1 MTFRPIWTV
10 ALTFLLFSVP
20 AFSQTLE
27 YTGYTEYDGRPAT
40 LSLTFSGLY
49 VSGKLHVNPV
59 CEQNSHLTGVGLDL
73 SGTATGPW
81 EDRSTTITGDWTGG
95 DTDPC
100 SGSTIKD
107 DPSYP
112 NEGSFTISMD
122 GSGSESRIRLVRMP
136 TGYGYVFNAKGSVI
150 TGGEGSGKPD
160 LKLTEISVPTGIGP
174 GMRAEIVAT
183 FKNEGSGDAGPF
195 HLYGYAFPSQDYQKS
210 AESEPVAVQG
220 LGAGQTARASIPI
233 SVSSGAPA
241 GTFDI
246 KVAIDNSNYAGP
258 GDVLETNENNN
269 EMWKRKVSGAEAGTP
284 AGGMEGL
291 VDLVVTEVRFDPSQ
305 PQSPDKLTF
314 IMGIKN
320 LGGEKA
326 KGFNAGFYLSHDR
339 DITADDIYIGYGVID
354 LEPGESKSG
363 PIPCNLPETLV
374 PGHYYIGVIADPLE
388 KLAESDETNNAM
400 ATGEPVFVPTSFR
413 RISGQPLG
421 SNIPGSQSET
431 VYLQPGQTYTYQ
443 MPPAAF
449 ADGKSFAEQGIVSLT
464 QSDYRNFVKWGP
476 TDVLSGDGEE
486 TLGTGNSITL
496 TAKKEGSATVSMTV
510 FWEAKWQDGRVTQGY
525 QDFTWNVMVG
535 RDYSDGSLDKVKPS
549 SSNTPVKKGSIV
561 SGKIRGRVVY
571 RPTGE
576 PVAGATV
583 HSIDF
588 DDELKGG
595 YPVGSPGKMLK
606 TASDGSFEIDIAK
619 SMPYGLEPG
628 RFWIRIIKPYEGY
641 LTSKV
646 WDTTCLDLWVVQ
658 SLRKTFSL
666 DKDFLEAGTKDV
678 GVIEMD
684 QAFRAVPGMECPVDP
699 ETGGPIEDAGWP

>member
-59 CEQNSHLTGVGLDL
+59 CEQNSHLTGVGLVL
-73 SGTATGPW
+73 TGTATGPW
-81 EDRSTTITGDWTGG
+81 EDRSTTITGDWIGG

-233 SVSSGAPA
+233 SIASGAPA

-246 KVAIDNSNYAGP
+246 KVAIDNSNYSGP

-269 EMWKRKVSGAEAGTP
+269 EMWKRKVSGVEAGTP

-363 PIPCNLPETLV
+363 PVPCALRETLV

-400 ATGEPVFVPTSFR
+400 ATDEPVFVPTSFR
-413 RISGQPLG
+413 RISGQALG
-421 SNIPGSQSET
+421 SNMPGSQSET
-431 VYLQPGQTYTYQ
+431 VYLQPGETHTYQ

-449 ADGKSFAEQGIVSLT
+449 ADGKSFAEQGILSLT

>member
-233 SVSSGAPA
+233 SIASGAPA

-246 KVAIDNSNYAGP
+246 KVAIDNSNYSGP

-269 EMWKRKVSGAEAGTP
+269 EMWKRKVSGVEAGTP

-363 PIPCNLPETLV
+363 PVPCALRETLV

-400 ATGEPVFVPTSFR
+400 ATDEPVFVPTSFR
-413 RISGQPLG
+413 RISGQALG
-421 SNIPGSQSET
+421 SNMPGSQSET
-431 VYLQPGQTYTYQ
+431 VYLQPGETHTYQ

-449 ADGKSFAEQGIVSLT
+449 ADGKSFAEQGILSLT

-684 QAFRAVPGMECPVDP
+684 QAFRAVPMECPVDP
-699 ETGGPIEDAGWP
+699 ETGGPIEDGGWP

>member
-1 MTFRPIWTV
+1 MTIKPIWTV
-10 ALTFLLFSVP
+10 ALTFFLLSVL
-20 AFSQTLE
+20 ASSQTLQ

-40 LSLTFSGLY
+40 LSLTFSGL
-49 VSGKLHVNPV
+49 SMTGKLHVNPV
-59 CEQNSHLTGVGLDL
+59 CEQSSHLTGVHLDL
-73 SGTATGPW
+73 TGTATGPW
-81 EDRSTTITGDWTGG
+81 EDRGTTITGDWTGG
-95 DTDPC
+95 DLDPC

-112 NEGSFTISMD
+112 NEGSFTISIEGG
-122 GSGSESRIRLVRMP
+122 GSDSKIRLVRMP
-136 TGYGYVFNAKGSVI
+136 TGYGYVFNAKGSI
-150 TGGEGSGKPD
+150 ISGGGGSGKPD

-195 HLYGYAFPSQDYQKS
+195 RLYGYAFPSQDYEKS
-210 AESEPVAVQG
+210 AQSDPVAVQG
-220 LGAGQTARASIPI
+220 LGAGQTASASIPI
-233 SVSSGAPA
+233 SVASGAPA

-258 GDVLETNENNN
+258 GEVLETNENNN
-269 EMWKRKVSGAEAGTP
+269 EMWKRKVSGAEAVAP
-284 AGGMEGL
+284 AGGAA
-291 VDLVVTEVRFDPSQ
+291 DLAVTEVRFDPSQ
-305 PQSPDKLTF
+305 AQSPDKLAF

-326 KGFNAGFYLSHDR
+326 EGFNAGFYLSADR

-363 PIPCNLPETLV
+363 PVPCDLPETLA
-374 PGHYYIGVIADPLE
+374 PGLYYVGVIADPLE
-388 KLAESDETNNAM
+388 KLVESDETNNAM
-400 ATGEPVFVPTSFR
+400 ATDEPVFVPTSFR
-413 RISGQPLG
+413 RFSGQPLG
-421 SNIPGSQSET
+421 SNMPGSQSET
-431 VYLQPGQTYTYQ
+431 VYLQPGQTHTYQ

-449 ADGKSFAEQGIVSLT
+449 ADGKSFEEQGIVSLT

-476 TDVLSGDGEE
+476 TDVLSGEGEE

-496 TAKKEGSATVSMTV
+496 TAKKEGSATVRMTV
-510 FWEAKWQDGRVTQGY
+510 FWEAKRQDGRVTQGY
-525 QDFTWNVMVG
+525 QDFTWNVIVS
-535 RDYSDGSLDKVKPS
+535 RDYSDGSLDKYGRS
-549 SSNTPVKKGSIV
+549 SSTTTAKKGSIV
-561 SGKIRGRVVY
+561 SGKIRGRVIF

-576 PVAGATV
+576 PVAGAII

-588 DDELKGG
+588 DDESKGG
-595 YPVGSPGKMLK
+595 YPVGSAGEMLK

-646 WDTTCLDLWVVQ
+646 WETTCLDLWVVQ
-658 SLRKTFSL
+658 SPRKTFSL
-666 DKDFLEAGTKDV
+666 DKDSLQAGTVNV
-678 GVIEMD
+678 GVVEMD
-684 QAFRAVPGMECPVDP
+684 KAFRAVPGMECPVDP
-699 ETGGPIEDAGWP
+699 DTGGPVEDAGWP